1 VLAVESLL
9 FVVLGSTSSEVLLN
23 DWDLASTVA
32 PVVLTVAT
40 VLATVVLVAGVAVVE
55 TSLLGD
61 GGPDSWAYYSVDPFI
76 FFRAQKKSFKLRNGS
91 NNFLDPSLLL
101 VLSSKKIK
109 VLRKTDL
116 SAVLFLR
123 VRETLLPSSG
133 MAEAKVL
140 GFNSFGRAQ
149 GPQIRPQDQENSDA
163 SGQFHFS

>member
-1 VLAVESLL
+1 MLAVESLL

-91 NNFLDPSLLL
+91 NNFLE
-101 VLSSKKIK
+101 SKPPTCFELEKNK
-109 VLRKTDL
+109 STQK
-116 SAVLFLR
+116 
-123 VRETLLPSSG
+123 
-133 MAEAKVL
+133 
-140 GFNSFGRAQ
+140 N
-149 GPQIRPQDQENSDA
+149 
-163 SGQFHFS
+163 

>member
-1 VLAVESLL
+1 MLAVESLL

-23 DWDLASTVA
+23 DWNLASTVA

-40 VLATVVLVAGVAVVE
+40 VLAIVVLVAGVAVVE

-76 FFRAQKKSFKLRNGS
+76 FFEPKKKVLNYATDQTIFS
-91 NNFLDPSLLL
+91 NPSLLL

-133 MAEAKVL
+133 MAKAKVL
-140 GFNSFGRAQ
+140 VLNSFGRAQ